1 MEHLTGSKRIAS
13 FLEEMG
19 IHTMEDVLNH
29 LPRRYDSFLYTPLDR
44 LIRLQDKEKAVI
56 YGKVVGVAR
65 TLRFAKVTSTQFIFE
80 NENGQQ
86 FKMVAWNRP
95 YLARLLE
102 EPSFFTIK
110 ASYDSSRHEMNLISL
125 KKGRIP
131 KEEAFI
137 PCYSLPEGYPEHLF
151 RELVL
156 KCFEKKRG
164 QICDVLPACYRNKYR
179 LLSKEEALY
188 HCHFPHSEEDIR
200 QGRRTLKYE
209 EALLFCLKNALIR
222 KDNQAFVFSGKEK
235 TDRQALR
242 DFVHSLPYPLT
253 ASQKIAIAESLDD
266 MEKPSLMYRL
276 LQGDVGSGKT
286 MVASLLLFAN
296 ATRHSQGAL
305 MAPTETL
312 AKQHYE
318 NLRDFFSKTPY
329 QVVFLSGEIKGAGRK
344 EAIKKIASGEASIV
358 VGTHSLFSSDVQ
370 YKALGLAVIDEQH
383 KFGVNQ
389 RALLQEK
396 GDSCDLLLMSATPIP
411 RTLSLSLYGD
421 LDVSVLNEFPC
432 GEKHIETKAL
442 PLSSKAP
449 FQACKKVLEA
459 GHEAYV
465 VAPQIE
471 GDGLVSVKNVHE
483 LYEKEFPG
491 KTVMLHGGMSE
502 EEKEVAILSFKTG
515 LCPILVAT
523 SVVEVGIDVKN
534 ASLMIIYEASHF
546 ALSSLHQ
553 LRGRVGRNGGKAMC
567 LLLDNQKGENEAS
580 KIQAMVDTLD
590 GFKIAEE
597 DLRMRGP
604 GAWAGLKQSGLPDF
618 LFLNL
623 IDDSSIL
630 SCARA
635 DAKEIL
641 ANPAQDGNSS
651 LIREAKMDLKGISLA

>member
-1 MEHLTGSKRIAS
+1 MELLTGSKRIAS
-13 FLEEMG
+13 FLKEMG
-19 IHTMEDVLNH
+19 ISTPEDVLNH
-29 LPRRYDSFLYTPLDR
+29 LPRRYDSFLYTSPER
-44 LIRLQDKEKAVI
+44 LIRLQDKERAVI
-56 YGKVVGVAR
+56 YGKVIGAPR

-80 NENGQQ
+80 ADNGQQ
-86 FKMVAWNRP
+86 FKVVAWNRSYMAK
-95 YLARLLE
+95 YLGEAE
-102 EPSFFTIK
+102 SFTIK
-110 ASYDSSRHEMNLISL
+110 ASYDASRHEMNLISI

-131 KEEAFI
+131 EEEAFV

-156 KCFEKKRG
+156 KCFEKKKG
-164 QICDVLPACYRNKYR
+164 QICEVLPPFYREKYR
-179 LLSKEEALY
+179 LLSREEALY
-188 HCHFPHSEEDIR
+188 RCHFPHSEEDIR

-222 KDNQAFVFSGKEK
+222 KANQAYVFSAKEK
-235 TDRQALR
+235 TDRRALR

-253 ASQKIAIAESLDD
+253 SSQKKAIAESLDD

-318 NLRDFFSKTPY
+318 NLKAFFSSTPY
-329 QVVFLSGEIKGAGRK
+329 RVVLLSGEIKGAERK
-344 EAIKKIASGEASIV
+344 EVLAKIASGEASIV
-358 VGTHSLFSSDVQ
+358 VGTHSLFSTDVH
-370 YKALGLAVIDEQH
+370 YKALGLAIIDEQH

-421 LDVSVLNEFPC
+421 LDVSVLTEFPC
-432 GEKHIETKAL
+432 GEKHIETRAL
-442 PLSSKAP
+442 PLSSKMP
-449 FQACKKVLEA
+449 FRACKKALEA
-459 GHEAYV
+459 GREVYV
-465 VAPQIE
+465 VTPQIE
-471 GDGLVSVKNVHE
+471 GDDLNSVKNVFG

-491 KTVMLHGGMSE
+491 KVVMLHGGMNE
-502 EEKEVAILSFKTG
+502 EEKEAAILSFKTG

-553 LRGRVGRNGGKAMC
+553 LRGRVGRDGKGALC
-567 LLLDNQKGENEAS
+567 LLLDNQKEENAAI

-597 DLRMRGP
+597 DLKMRGP
-604 GAWAGLKQSGLPDF
+604 GTWAGIKQSGLPDF

-623 IDDSSIL
+623 IDDSAIL
-630 SCARA
+630 SCARE

-641 ANPAQDGNSS
+641 QNPRQEGNSS
-651 LIREAKMDLKGISLA
+651 LIREVERDLEGISLA